1 MGQMLYGTPA
11 ESVEIDDRAL
21 AHLKIVILAKLRR
34 HEGFPFSFEYEAS
47 AGGGRST
54 VWIAPGIPLQFKFVG
69 SRQPAINKVW
79 LESLMVAANGV
90 DGLRILA
97 EPSEAS
103 EPAPATASMPVQR

>member
-1 MGQMLYGTPA
+1 MGQLMYGTPA

-54 VWIAPGIPLQFKFVG
+54 VWIAPAVPLQFKFVG
-69 SRQPAINKVW
+69 SRQPAINKAW
-79 LESLMVAANGV
+79 LESLMIAANGV

-97 EPSEAS
+97 EPT
-103 EPAPATASMPVQR
+103 EPAEPAQATTSVPVPR